1 MFDFAGVDPE
11 NMEED
16 LRDHSSRAGR
26 IYAHTGGV
34 SEAVKTTLERLRPGR
49 YIPLRARQADGV
61 PACKQMLNELMQ
73 GAIRGNFLEGMG
85 CVGGCVGGPKRLIA
99 REEGALHVA
108 HYGEAA
114 PVRTPVD
121 NPYVMELLHRL
132 GYESVESLTQEDTM
146 FRRQF

>member
-1 MFDFAGVDPE
+1 MRAITQTECAGESVWVLSSVLVCKTKL
-11 NMEED
+11 
-16 LRDHSSRAGR
+16 LR
-26 IYAHTGGV
+26 
-34 SEAVKTTLERLRPGR
+34 
-49 YIPLRARQADGV
+49 RQVV
-61 PACKQMLNELMQ
+61 PRKIQIAIANE
-73 GAIRGNFLEGMG
+73 
-85 CVGGCVGGPKRLIA
+85 GCVGGPKRLIP
-99 REEGALHVA
+99 RGEGALHVA

>member
-1 MFDFAGVDPE
+1 M
-11 NMEED
+11 
-16 LRDHSSRAGR
+16 
-26 IYAHTGGV
+26 

-49 YIPLRARQADGV
+49 HIPLRARQADGV

-73 GAIRGNFLEGMG
+73 GDIQGNFLEGMG
-85 CVGGCVGGPKRLIA
+85 CVGGCVGGPKRLIP
-99 REEGALHVA
+99 RGEGALHVA

>member
-1 MFDFAGVDPE
+1 
-11 NMEED
+11 
-16 LRDHSSRAGR
+16 
-26 IYAHTGGV
+26 
-34 SEAVKTTLERLRPGR
+34 
-49 YIPLRARQADGV
+49 
-61 PACKQMLNELMQ
+61 MQ
-73 GAIRGNFLEGMG
+73 GDIQAIFWKAWAVWAARM
-85 CVGGCVGGPKRLIA
+85 GGPKRLIP
-99 REEGALHVA
+99 RGEGRAHVA

>member
-1 MFDFAGVDPE
+1 
-11 NMEED
+11 
-16 LRDHSSRAGR
+16 
-26 IYAHTGGV
+26 
-34 SEAVKTTLERLRPGR
+34 
-49 YIPLRARQADGV
+49 
-61 PACKQMLNELMQ
+61 MLF
-73 GAIRGNFLEGMG
+73 RS
-85 CVGGCVGGPKRLIA
+85 
-99 REEGALHVA
+99 LHVA